1 MSLMQRGWLG
11 MPPIILRGN
20 VVKLYESKQW
30 LYKRYVVE
38 KKNIVQ
44 MAQEANC
51 SHMTIQRALEKMG
64 LSKKR

>member
-1 MSLMQRGWLG
+1 MLLTRRGWLG
-11 MPPIILRGN
+11 TLPIILRGN
-20 VVKLYESKQW
+20 VVKLYESKKW

-64 LSKKR
+64 LSRKR